1 MRIEADAKIPAH
13 LQEEAEILYLSEGS
27 ITYADKT
34 WIGGKTAT
42 EGTYIYIP
50 PEGDVKEIATANG
63 AEFWVISL
71 PMLAEIEA
79 ETKAGLR
86 NRAA

>member
-1 MRIEADAKIPAH
+1 MRLKAGANIPAH
-13 LQEEAEILYLSEGS
+13 VQDDAEILYMSEGS
-27 ITYADKT
+27 IIYAGKT

-50 PEGDVKEIATANG
+50 PEGDVREIASVTG

-71 PMLAEIEA
+71 PMLSEIEA